1 MKELA
6 LSQHWYQ
13 FVLMGVVCYII
24 GCFNFAKL
32 IARFKHKDI
41 TKIGSGNPGTMN
53 MSREFGLKVGI
64 ITFFL
69 RRIQGGDSC
78 AHQLFCISRLCIR
91 GQRCHRRG
99 LHPLFLRRVRH
110 YRAYLP
116 RHDEVQGRKGDRFYV
131 GTILDKSRLRESVV
145 SSRRICGVLVD
156 RFLHRGNG
164 MGIDGI
170 ADRGFGFRSLAGD
183 SLLVS
188 LSGGTVEYIRRSFV
202 FADFSHRLF
211 DVVCA

>member
-1 MKELA
+1 
-6 LSQHWYQ
+6 
-13 FVLMGVVCYII
+13 
-24 GCFNFAKL
+24 
-32 IARFKHKDI
+32 
-41 TKIGSGNPGTMN
+41 MN

-64 ITFFL
+64 ITFFC
-69 RRIQGGDSC
+69 D
-78 AHQLFCISRLCIR
+78 ASRAVFPR
-91 GQRCHRRG
+91 SSSYFVYRGYVFAGQRCHRRG
-99 LHPLFLRRVRH
+99 FHPLFLRRVRH
-110 YRAYLP
+110 YRGIFT
-116 RHDEVQGRKGDRFYV
+116 RHDEIQRRKGDRFHA

-164 MGIDGI
+164 MGIHGI
-170 ADRGFGFRSLAGD
+170 ADRGFGLRSLAGD

-188 LSGGTVEYIRRSFV
+188 LSGGTVEYIRCSFV